1 MLCLLMYV
9 RICYVSLF
17 YVAGTENGRA
27 KRWSCFLICL
37 LGLSILY
44 TSPRIFS
51 TRGMKVPWFRSLR
64 ICLEHANFEE
74 KNKIIVCFSYSAHV
88 NYFSSTSSRSTFS
101 FSYYFLS
108 YFWFMRHML
117 CAPLLRFLLRMLL
130 KMSRDPC

>member
-1 MLCLLMYV
+1 MNKIAIPNPYSARPPIDQQAIFINLSPWPIFV
-9 RICYVSLF
+9 FVS
-17 YVAGTENGRA
+17 
-27 KRWSCFLICL
+27 K
-37 LGLSILY
+37 
-44 TSPRIFS
+44 IFFDARYEGS
-51 TRGMKVPWFRSLR
+51 MVPLSLR
-64 ICLEHANFEE
+64 ICLELSKSPSRFLILKK
-74 KNKIIVCFSYSAHV
+74 KNKTTICFSYSAHV